1 MVYRKESKYKRIP
14 KHAYMLQKN
23 ISFPPSNQ
31 IFIPTIQAVLKNK
44 PDYFAIQFRLNRQ
57 AVEPELIE

>member
-1 MVYRKESKYKRIP
+1 MHICF
-14 KHAYMLQKN
+14 KN
-23 ISFPPSNQ
+23 MSFPPSNQ